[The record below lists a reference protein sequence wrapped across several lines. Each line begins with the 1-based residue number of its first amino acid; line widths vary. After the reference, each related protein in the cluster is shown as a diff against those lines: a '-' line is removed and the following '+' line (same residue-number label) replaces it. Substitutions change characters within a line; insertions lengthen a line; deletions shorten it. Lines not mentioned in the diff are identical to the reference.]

1 MRFCFILEKKY
12 VDKPMP
18 MVVADQLKQWGHQ
31 IDVIQPYS
39 AITSLTELAL
49 VDYDAYVLK
58 TVSAGPGLPI
68 LPKPKGSPC
77 RRRTLWDILEP

>member
-18 MVVADQLKQWGHQ
+18 MVVADQLQQWGHQ
-31 IDVIQPYS
+31 IEVIQPYS

-49 VDYDAYVLK
+49 ADYDAYVLK
-58 TVSAGPGLPI
+58 TV
-68 LPKPKGSPC
+68 
-77 RRRTLWDILEP
+77 